1 MILRPAA
8 EADVGRLVSLLRR
21 SWLATFAADLPFEA
35 VQTFAREDP
44 ARRYAEAMWSAFMVA
59 ELDGTV
65 VGMCHVVDDLVA
77 AVHVDPAMKRRGV
90 GAGLMDAAEADIFGH
105 FGRAR
110 LEVLAFNTNA
120 QAFYRQRGWH
130 DHRPTSADECGVSI
144 EAIEMVKDRG

>member
-1 MILRPAA
+1 MMLRPAA
-8 EADVGRLVSLLRR
+8 EADVGRLVSLLQR

-35 VQTFAREDP
+35 VQTFAQEDP

-77 AVHVDPAMKRRGV
+77 AVHVDPAMKRRGI
-90 GAGLMDAAEADIFGH
+90 GAALMDAAEADIFGR
-105 FGRAR
+105 FVRAR
-110 LEVLAFNTNA
+110 LEVLAFNTSA
-120 QAFYRQRGWH
+120 QAFYRQRGWQ
-130 DHRPTSADECGVSI
+130 DHRLTSTDECGVSI